1 MSNTPDFNIEN
12 YSLNDLMELIDI
24 TTTTTQKD
32 ITAAI
37 NAAVEKFSQL
47 KNTAA
52 ATFFGEVGDK
62 LIENFETIKSLT
74 DNLDEVRDVEDP
86 GGNIFQN
93 QYYDSGKAASYLA
106 DKFPNR
112 KDNTSIVENT
122 NRMIQGQEKL
132 LIPNTKNVDV
142 VQGNLNPILKNKFI
156 NIINVDSHYRQIK
169 VNDTKCDGTIITGQF
184 SQEYSGTSTD
194 FVFDLTEP
202 LNNVISIKVG
212 TIELPMAWYP
222 FNSQHGTN
230 SFKIGDAPIQISPG
244 FYDDPQDLIDAINA
258 DISANGLGTTIEW
271 NDNTLKAT
279 FKNIPA
285 NTKIYFNPD
294 EEDCNLNNTGAKI
307 DYNLGWLLGFRQ
319 STYPPSNDNDFLNKH
334 YPTIA
339 NWESEPWSLEGEA
352 LINTFGTRYLLLKV
366 EDFQSNRLTNRMTS
380 LTNNQDKFKVP
391 GYYKRIAASHPLCED
406 ILGQIAQQ
414 NASSGPEIIKRDCRK
429 GTPNPNNIINGLDN
443 LTKAQKY
450 TAQQII
456 KSRRDISQDRYFAPT
471 DNDILLRFPINV
483 DLTNKSISRQLPFI
497 YENDGQQKR
506 NYFGPT
512 ILKRLHIQLLND
524 KGIPIDLNNMNFSF
538 SLVVEQLYQY

>member
-24 TTTTTQKD
+24 TATTTQED

-93 QYYDSGKAASYLA
+93 QYYDSGKAATFLA

-142 VQGNLNPILKNKFI
+142 VQGNLNPIMQTTFI

-230 SFKIGDAPIQISPG
+230 SFKIGEARILIPSG
-244 FYDDPQDLIDAINA
+244 FYDDPEDLKDAINIA
-258 DISANGLGTTIEW
+258 LNAAGFGTTISW
-271 NDNTLKAT
+271 HPNTLKAT

-319 STYPPSNDNDFLNKH
+319 TTYP
-334 YPTIA
+334 
-339 NWESEPWSLEGEA
+339 SEGPAPVAAWDVSGEA

-406 ILGQIAQQ
+406 ILGQITQQ

>member
-24 TTTTTQKD
+24 TATTTQED

-37 NAAVEKFSQL
+37 NAAVEKFSEL

-62 LIENFETIKSLT
+62 LIENFETIKSLK

-142 VQGNLNPILKNKFI
+142 VQGNLNPIMQTTFI

-184 SQEYSGTSTD
+184 SQEYSETSTD

-230 SFKIGDAPIQISPG
+230 SFKIGDVPITIPQG
-244 FYDDPQDLIDAINA
+244 FYDDPEDLKDAINA
-258 DISANGLGTTIEW
+258 DIFANGLGTTIEW

-285 NTKIYFNPD
+285 NK
-294 EEDCNLNNTGAKI
+294 LN
-307 DYNLGWLLGFRQ
+307 
-319 STYPPSNDNDFLNKH
+319 
-334 YPTIA
+334 
-339 NWESEPWSLEGEA
+339 
-352 LINTFGTRYLLLKV
+352 
-366 EDFQSNRLTNRMTS
+366 
-380 LTNNQDKFKVP
+380 
-391 GYYKRIAASHPLCED
+391 
-406 ILGQIAQQ
+406 IL
-414 NASSGPEIIKRDCRK
+414 R
-429 GTPNPNNIINGLDN
+429 NNI
-443 LTKAQKY
+443 
-450 TAQQII
+450 
-456 KSRRDISQDRYFAPT
+456 
-471 DNDILLRFPINV
+471 
-483 DLTNKSISRQLPFI
+483 
-497 YENDGQQKR
+497 E
-506 NYFGPT
+506 
-512 ILKRLHIQLLND
+512 
-524 KGIPIDLNNMNFSF
+524 
-538 SLVVEQLYQY
+538 